1 LLICQF
7 SPIFAPV
14 LTQIKEMKKAFYSL
28 IAIAVTLVTFTACS
42 SDGGDN

>member
-1 LLICQF
+1 
-7 SPIFAPV
+7 
-14 LTQIKEMKKAFYSL
+14 MKKAFYSL